1 MQIKLNALKKDGKGK
16 LLKNNIINLV
26 LGLVGR
32 KTAVKPVGK
41 RNKILEGFTLRFI
54 SKGLNSDPI
63 LKNLTLEIVGN
74 ALWMQFMLDT
84 IKFWLIYLC

>member
-1 MQIKLNALKKDGKGK
+1 MNALKEDGKGK
-16 LLKNNIINLV
+16 LLKNDTINLV
-26 LGLVGR
+26 LSLVGR
-32 KTAVKPVGK
+32 KTAVKAVGK